1 MSTDAAISG
10 DQPAR
15 YKPRTKTLIGVALLC
30 FLLVGIIAWM
40 LCNLRIQYASQ
51 TILNQHRDI
60 EQAWLD
66 KTLDSIRVWR
76 NELIEQ
82 ARFISVSEMF
92 RLFVM
97 DARALTREEL
107 KALPLPETLHS
118 PDDSLRSMA
127 EQLNYIQDLL
137 RDFTSRRA
145 WTDARILLP
154 DGQILAAPEYSAPL
168 SEAQHALAIDAAEK
182 GRPIFGPIRQGDK
195 GLVMDMADPLHD
207 VLGATDP
214 KPVAVLL
221 LTVPM
226 DKALTTFL
234 ARQGEQTETLLPRIV
249 NPDKGMLY
257 MIFSR
262 TAGISIEPVS
272 GDLKKL
278 ENLPF
283 GRRMALDGKSEMY
296 SMAGM
301 PTSLDWLFVVETPV
315 AEIDSRIHAQ
325 KVQIYGLGALASLGL
340 ALLAAWLWA
349 GHTSRRHQADAIK
362 FENLY
367 KTINNQKMVLD
378 SINASFHAGMLLV
391 DAWGRVQI
399 SNPAFAQICGKEG
412 EIERG
417 TPLIKVLPD
426 KVALKLLEDINQVS
440 DAGQSASDEVQIVEH
455 DQDGNDKERLYRVTF
470 YPYYSKGSGEKKQA
484 NGCVAI
490 FQDITEFRRKALA
503 EKKKAE
509 NERKKQEA
517 LIAAFV
523 RAVESVDPNLLG
535 HSDKMAGVAS
545 LLSSALQ
552 FDPMDAETLDLAA
565 KLSQVGKIYVP
576 RELLRKRDKLTPE
589 ELAELRKAPEHA
601 DKILHEL
608 HFDLPVQATVAMIS
622 EKIDGSGG
630 PKGLKGEEITMP
642 GRALGIVNAFIA
654 MTSPRVWRGDE
665 GMSIDDAIDNLRKN
679 AGYDQ
684 EIVEALANIPQ
695 EQLLKII
702 GKNS

>member
-1 MSTDAAISG
+1 MSTDSQVSEG
-10 DQPAR
+10 QPGR
-15 YKPRTKTLIGVALLC
+15 YKPRTKTLVGVGLLC
-30 FLLVGIIAWM
+30 FILVGFIAWM
-40 LCNLRIQYASQ
+40 LCNLRIQYATQ
-51 TILNQHRDI
+51 KILAQHRDI

-66 KTLDSIRVWR
+66 KSLDSIRVWR

-97 DARALTREEL
+97 DARALSKEEL
-107 KALPLPETLHS
+107 EALPLPETLHS
-118 PDDSLRSMA
+118 PDDSLRTMA

-137 RDFTSRRA
+137 KDFTARAA

-154 DGQILAAPEYSAPL
+154 DGKVLAAPEFSTPL
-168 SEAQHALAIDAAEK
+168 SEAQLDLSREAAQT
-182 GRPIFGPIRQGDK
+182 GRAIFGPVRHDGK
-195 GLVMDMADPLHD
+195 KLVMDMADPLHD
-207 VLGATDP
+207 VLGSADP
-214 KPVAVLL
+214 TPVAVLL

-226 DKALTTFL
+226 DKPLTTFL
-234 ARQGEQTETLLPRIV
+234 SRQGEQTETLLPRIV
-249 NPDKGMLY
+249 NSDKGALF

-262 TAGISIEPVS
+262 TAGINIAPVNNGLKTIE
-272 GDLKKL
+272 
-278 ENLPF
+278 NQPF
-283 GRRMALDGKSEMY
+283 GRRMALDGNMEVY

-301 PTSLDWLFVVETPV
+301 PTSLDWLFVVETPA
-315 AEIDSRIHAQ
+315 AEIDERISAQ

-349 GHTSRRHQADAIK
+349 GHTSRRHEADAIK

-367 KTINNQKMVLD
+367 RTINNQKMVLD
-378 SINASFHAGMLLV
+378 SINASFHAGMVLI
-391 DAWGRVQI
+391 DSWGRVQI
-399 SNPAFAQICGKEG
+399 SNPAFSEMCGKKA
-412 EIERG
+412 EIEKG
-417 TPLIKVLPD
+417 TPLIKILPD
-426 KVALKLLEDINQVS
+426 KVALKILEDINQVS
-440 DAGQSASDEVQIVEH
+440 DAGKSASDEIQMMEK
-455 DQDGNDKERLYRVTF
+455 DKNGQEEERLYRVTF
-470 YPYYSKGSGEKKQA
+470 YPYYSQGDGEKKQA

-535 HSDKMAGVAS
+535 HSDKMAGVAH
-545 LLSSALQ
+545 LLSSELQ
-552 FDPMDAETLDLAA
+552 LDPEEAETLDLAA
-565 KLSQVGKIYVP
+565 RLSQVGKIYVP
-576 RELLRKRDKLTPE
+576 RELLTKKEKLTPE

-608 HFDLPVQATVAMIS
+608 HFELPVQQTVRMIG

-630 PKGLKGEEITMP
+630 PKGLKGDEISMA

-654 MTSPRVWRGDE
+654 MTSPRAWRGDE
-665 GMSIDDAIDNLRKN
+665 AMSISDAISNLRN
-679 AGYDQ
+679 NPGYDQ
-684 EIVEALANIPQ
+684 EIVDALSNIPP
-695 EQLLKII
+695 EELRKII
-702 GKNS
+702 GKR